1 MKFQAST
8 QNVFSMNTA
17 LPLVGQWEKGATRRA
32 GFTIRP
38 FAFEDVQQTVS
49 NRDELARKQE
59 LLCAVILSLSL
70 VSTFVLCLSQLAAS

>member
-1 MKFQAST
+1 
-8 QNVFSMNTA
+8 MNTA

-32 GFTIRP
+32 SFTVRP

-59 LLCAVILSLSL
+59 IICAVILSLCL
-70 VSTFVLCLSQLAAS
+70 LFTIVLCLSQLAASL